1 MWVWI
6 VNGVVLVAGVI
17 FIVST
22 NHPMLYGLVVSLFV
36 AGLAERAHDRLVPSW
51 VAGYLDA
58 EAVPAGL
65 WFRAER
71 RAVWPVLLLL
81 VAFLSAGIC
90 FVGTLSA
97 GITVNRFFLAFGP
110 LIAVCIGY
118 AVWMLWRVSRW
129 VEVRLDAEGVS
140 AGGPLRRAV
149 TIPWSSVVSAFAPG
163 QKLVLVTGSGP
174 VQWPVRQLLSD
185 PDVVAE
191 IITRCAEQ
199 SRPDAATARA
209 VIDGLIAEKR
219 PLV

>member
-1 MWVWI
+1 MWAWI
-6 VNGVVLVAGVI
+6 VAGVVLLAGVI

-22 NHPMLYGLVVSLFV
+22 NHPMLYGLVASLFI
-36 AGLAERAHDRLVPSW
+36 AGLAERAYARLVPSW

-58 EAVPAGL
+58 EAARADL

-81 VAFLSAGIC
+81 VALLFAGFC

-110 LIAVCIGY
+110 LIAVGIGY

-129 VEVRLDAEGVS
+129 VDLRLDAEGVS
-140 AGGPLRRAV
+140 ASGPLRRAATV
-149 TIPWSSVVSAFAPG
+149 PWESVVDAHLIG
-163 QKLVLVTGSGP
+163 QELVLVTVSGP

-191 IITRCAEQ
+191 IIRRCAEQ
-199 SRPDAATARA
+199 PRPDAESARA
-209 VIDGLIAEKR
+209 IIDALLAEKR
-219 PLV
+219 PLR